1 MSEFRFQGNAWE
13 FEKKLREAM
22 KRAQTSG
29 EFRDRFARMARMVKR
44 VDIPE
49 NGQPIVKADF
59 PFNLN

>member
-1 MSEFRFQGNAWE
+1 MGEFRFHGNAWD

-29 EFRDRFARMARMVKR
+29 EFRDRFSRMARMVKR
-44 VDIPE
+44 MEIPD

-59 PFNLN
+59 PFNWN